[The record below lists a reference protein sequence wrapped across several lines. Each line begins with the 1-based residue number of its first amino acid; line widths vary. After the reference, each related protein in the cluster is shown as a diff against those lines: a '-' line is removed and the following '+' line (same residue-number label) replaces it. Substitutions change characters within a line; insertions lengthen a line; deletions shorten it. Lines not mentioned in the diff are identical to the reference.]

1 MSPRGEAA
9 RLRGEAS
16 ASDPGA
22 PTELRAADGRVP
34 GRRGLAT
41 RQRLLDCTATLL
53 TTTSYRDLKV
63 TDISREAGTSPAT
76 FYHYFPD
83 IESALTVLA
92 QATADR
98 GAELAELV
106 GEDPWKGNAGY
117 DAALRLVDGVLVF
130 WGEHAAVLR
139 VVDLLAKEGDEG
151 FRAIRTRM
159 LNSTT
164 RALADAISTL
174 SEKGQRTDD
183 VDATAMAAVLV
194 SMLAHVAEHQ
204 PGLAAAQI
212 SEEGLRESMARLVYG
227 GVTGRRVAGPR

>member
-1 MSPRGEAA
+1 MSPRGAAA
-9 RLRGEAS
+9 RERA
-16 ASDPGA
+16 DDGA

-41 RQRLLDCTATLL
+41 RQRLLDCTEALL
-53 TTTSYRDLKV
+53 STTSYRDLKV

-106 GEDPWKGNAGY
+106 GEEPWKGSVGY
-117 DAALRLVDGVLVF
+117 DAALRLVDGTLVF

-164 RALADAISTL
+164 RALSDAIGL
-174 SEKGQRTDD
+174 LGDKGADD

-204 PGLAAAQI
+204 PGLEAANI
-212 SEEGLRESMARLVYG
+212 SVDGLRESMARLVYG
-227 GVTGRRVAGPR
+227 GVTGRRVATPR

>member
-1 MSPRGEAA
+1 MSPRGAAA
-9 RLRGEAS
+9 RERADD
-16 ASDPGA
+16 AA

-41 RQRLLDCTATLL
+41 RQRLLDCTAALL
-53 TTTSYRDLKV
+53 ATTSYRDLKV

-106 GEDPWKGNAGY
+106 GEEPWKGTVGY
-117 DAALRLVDGVLVF
+117 EAALRLVDGVLAF
-130 WGEHAAVLR
+130 WGDNAAVLR
-139 VVDLLAKEGDEG
+139 VVDLLAKEGDTG

-164 RALADAISTL
+164 RALADAITML
-174 SEKGQRTDD
+174 GEKGQRNDD
-183 VDATAMAAVLV
+183 IDPTAMAAVLV

-204 PGLAAAQI
+204 PGLEAASI
-212 SEEGLRESMARLVYG
+212 SLDGLRQSMARLVYG
-227 GVTGRRVAGPR
+227 GVTGRRVATPR

>member
-1 MSPRGEAA
+1 VAPRAATARARAEEGNSSPT
-9 RLRGEAS
+9 
-16 ASDPGA
+16 D
-22 PTELRAADGRVP
+22 LRAADGRVP

-41 RQRLLDCTATLL
+41 RQRLLDCTAALL
-53 TTTSYRDLKV
+53 ATTSYRDLKV

-106 GEDPWKGNAGY
+106 GEEPWRGAAGY
-117 DAALRLVDGVLVF
+117 DAALRLVDGTLAF
-130 WGEHAAVLR
+130 WGENAAVLR

-151 FRAIRTRM
+151 FRQIRTRM

-164 RALADAISTL
+164 RALADAVL
-174 SEKGQRTDD
+174 ALRERDQKDD
-183 VDATAMAAVLV
+183 IDPTAMAAVLV

-204 PGLAAAQI
+204 PGLSAASI
-212 SEEGLRESMARLVYG
+212 PLEGLRESMARLVYG
-227 GVTGRRVAGPR
+227 GVTGRRVASPR